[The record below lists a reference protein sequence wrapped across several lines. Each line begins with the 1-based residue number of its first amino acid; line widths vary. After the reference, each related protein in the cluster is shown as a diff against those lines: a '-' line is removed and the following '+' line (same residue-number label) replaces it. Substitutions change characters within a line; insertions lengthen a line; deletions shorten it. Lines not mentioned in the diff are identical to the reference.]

1 MTAGI
6 QCFRTFYLAI
16 CPSLSPFLSLHLAAM
31 DAAMGGLLE
40 GSEGEDKGEESKA
53 LKGISRSAGKKSAH
67 EREGSAAASSAPA
80 EKKKITEVM
89 RQHKTLFSLI
99 IKQVLANTQA
109 ERDAM
114 QILYDVYL
122 SGAEIPPILLAIQQ
136 NTLYNKKIQK
146 AGKGH
151 SLGPPFVYTALG
163 LFAGLLQIA
172 PEGKKEEIKNII
184 KTYKEYSLEEKVD
197 LLKFCRIVKTFD
209 ASKKKLVLSWG
220 PGQLA
225 QEFRSTIMGIM
236 TNIENMDYKVGRP
249 PAGYMERELS
259 LWLKEMIGK
268 P

>member
-1 MTAGI
+1 M
-6 QCFRTFYLAI
+6 
-16 CPSLSPFLSLHLAAM
+16 
-31 DAAMGGLLE
+31 GLLE
-40 GSEGEDKGEESKA
+40 DSEGEGGEESKA
-53 LKGISRSAGKKSAH
+53 LKGISRSAGKRSAH
-67 EREGSAAASSAPA
+67 DREGSAAASSAPA
-80 EKKKITEVM
+80 EKKKVTEVM

-122 SGAEIPPILLAIQQ
+122 SGAENPPILLATQQ

-163 LFAGLLQIA
+163 LFAGILQVT
-172 PEGKKEEIKNII
+172 PEGTKKDEIKNII

-209 ASKKKLVLSWG
+209 SSKKKLVLSWG

-225 QEFRSTIMGIM
+225 QEFRSSIMGVLAN
-236 TNIENMDYKVGRP
+236 TENMEYKVGRP

-259 LWLKEMIGK
+259 LWLKELLGK